1 MSFGVSVI
9 IPVYNAE
16 NYISQAVNSAAGLPE
31 VREVLVVDDGSTD
44 DSVSICKQIA
54 KENGKI
60 KVLGHPDG
68 KNHGRSASRNL
79 GINKASSEYI
89 AFLDADDFY
98 LPERFVS
105 DARIFSEQPD
115 IDGIY
120 GATSAIFEDQESR
133 DLFFRRFDAEVS
145 TFKMEIAPDAL
156 AGALLFGGEGHFTTD
171 AITLR
176 KKLFN
181 KTGYF
186 SEKLDQGEDSHLWIR
201 AALCG
206 RLMAGSIGSPVA
218 VRRVHRENSIH
229 TGEHQQRLERVVIT
243 RSVFLWSLNKKY
255 LSFDS
260 KNDCFLAFHQAWKQ
274 HSGKNT
280 SCLCFL
286 ACFLA
291 GHPVL
296 LLRSFLY
303 RKLKQLVAG

>member
-9 IPVYNAE
+9 IPVYNTE
-16 NYISQAVNSAAGLPE
+16 KYISQAVSSAVGLPE

-44 DSVSICKQIA
+44 GTVSICRQLE

-60 KVLGHPDG
+60 ILLGHPDG
-68 KNHGRSASRNL
+68 RNHGRSASRNL
-79 GINKASSEYI
+79 GIRMASSEYI
-89 AFLDADDFY
+89 AFLDADDYY
-98 LPERFVS
+98 LPERFVT
-105 DARIFSEQPD
+105 DARIFKEQPD

-133 DLFFRRFDAEVS
+133 NLFFRRFDTEVS
-145 TFKMEIAPDAL
+145 TVRRDIAPDAL

-171 AITLR
+171 AVTLR
-176 KKLFN
+176 KALFN

-206 RLMAGSIGSPVA
+206 RLVSGSIASPLA

-229 TGEHQQRLERVVIT
+229 TDEHQQLLQRVVIT
-243 RSVFLWSLNKKY
+243 RSVFLWSLDKKY
-255 LSFDS
+255 LSFDR

-280 SCLCFL
+280 SCLRFL
-286 ACFLA
+286 TCFLA